1 MRLVELPTEGG
12 YAKARALVRSTIRRR
27 PLGTHEMADALAP
40 LVRQELLDFDPDIV
54 HVTMGRLATLGV
66 MLDDRPSVLAALDA
80 WHLTRQAQA
89 DMERGAKRALMRRQ
103 VAYVRRFEASEY
115 RRYDRV
121 VVVSDEDRGAL
132 ELLDPSTQITVI
144 SNGVDIPTEPI
155 VGGPPPD
162 PGRIMFHGV
171 MSFAPN
177 EMAADFLARRV
188 LPRVRAWHPK
198 ASLAIVGREP
208 SARVKALAHLEGV
221 MVAGE
226 VSDVKPWL
234 SGSRVYAC
242 GMVSGTGIKNKLL
255 EAMACRTAC
264 VATPLALQ
272 GLRAQPG
279 LEVLVGV
286 DAEQFA
292 GQVSRVISDDEL
304 AARLGQAG
312 RDYVRRNHSWD
323 AVAAAYER
331 LYLEVCSARAAG

>member
-1 MRLVELPTEGG
+1 
-12 YAKARALVRSTIRRR
+12 
-27 PLGTHEMADALAP
+27 MADALAP